1 MSVSNKFV
9 LSRIR
14 PSGPLPVPLNCL
26 SLESRK
32 EQRVKLQLVV
42 GKLIRTQ
49 LVIAFENSFRRV
61 CKMFWWDQVHS
72 ESRHTF
78 F

>member
-1 MSVSNKFV
+1 MSISTQFV

-14 PSGPLPVPLNCL
+14 PSVPLSAPL
-26 SLESRK
+26 DYLFLESRK
-32 EQRVKLQLVV
+32 EQRVKLQLAV

-49 LVIAFENSFRRV
+49 LVIAFENSFRSV
-61 CKMFWWDQVHS
+61 CKMFSWDQVHS
-72 ESRHTF
+72 ESRWTF